1 MQNTIADGLA
11 GAATHPITVQV
22 INQGPGIWGNVAT
35 GFITAV
41 AAILAVIL
49 THRYTHWRD
58 KQAAVQ
64 KLKRERFF
72 IATELIILLDQYAE
86 GCAQVAGDKGEVVH
100 VSGKQP
106 ERAPVVGYPAPL
118 DFDKV
123 AGDWSSLPPQHM
135 YRIRKLPLRQA
146 GAMRAI
152 DYAWEHDSP
161 GDYPAYFRERQYEF
175 AQLGLTAISEARY
188 LRGLCDL
195 PSAGRNTSVWSAQN
209 VISDVLKEQ
218 RPQRVNDQIANKENK
233 L

>member
-64 KLKRERFF
+64 KLKRERLF
-72 IATELIILLDQYAE
+72 IAAELIILLDQYAE
-86 GCAQVAGDKGEVVH
+86 GCAHVADDKGEVVH

-106 ERAPVVGYPAPL
+106 ERAPVAGYPAPP

-123 AGDWSSLPPQHM
+123 AGDWSSLLARHM
-135 YRIRKLPLRQA
+135 FRIRELPLRQA

-152 DYAWEHDSP
+152 DDAREHDSP

-175 AQLGLTAISEARY
+175 ARLGLRAIIETRY
-188 LRGLCDL
+188 LRELCDL
-195 PSAGRNTSVWSAQN
+195 PPAGRNISVWSAN
-209 VISDVLKEQ
+209 VIKGVLDEQ
-218 RPQRVNDQIANKENK
+218 RSQRVDDHIANKENK